1 MSAHNSS
8 HQIYWQ
14 RCKTTLWM
22 KTKQPLCQMV
32 LRKLD
37 GHIWE
42 KELDAYS
49 SPFKKNTKWNK
60 DINVKPEKQKVLEE
74 NRYLQKDIC
83 KGKDFSVKKLHFKRD
98 LITLKRFCTAKGTT
112 NENEAHIEDN
122 ICQSYMWWHTFWK

>member
-1 MSAHNSS
+1 MQNHALNENKTASLSDGAKKTGWPHMRER
-8 HQIYWQ
+8 I
-14 RCKTTLWM
+14 RCILITL
-22 KTKQPLCQMV
+22 Q
-32 LRKLD
+32 
-37 GHIWE
+37 
-42 KELDAYS
+42 
-49 SPFKKNTKWNK
+49 KKNTKWNK